1 MPRTST
7 RLTFAVLATGAG
19 VFSMLQSLIAPA
31 LPTVQ
36 HALHTSQSTATW
48 VMTAYLL
55 SASVFTPILGR
66 VGDLI
71 GKKRTLV
78 AVLLTVA
85 AGCLLAALAPTI
97 GVLIVARVVQG
108 IGGALFPLSFGIIR
122 DEFDAS
128 EVTGSIGNLSAVI
141 AAGGGVGMVAAGPI
155 VTALDYRWLFWIPV
169 AVVIAATLIA
179 VRYIRES
186 PNRAQ
191 GKVSWLGAGLL
202 SAWLVALLLPLSQ
215 AGVWGWGSGRVIGLL
230 GAAVVLFALWL
241 LAEARSATPLI
252 DLRVMRLPA
261 VWTTNTAALLFGA
274 GMYAIWSFLPGFVQT
289 PASAGYGFG
298 ASVTASGLLMLP
310 MLIAMF
316 VSGLLSARL
325 SPVLGAKTLLTTGA
339 ALGAVACGM
348 LTLWHAERWQIGL
361 VAGVFGLGIGLA
373 FASMANLIVG
383 SVPPSQT
390 GAATGMNANIR
401 TIGGSIGAALTS
413 VLVTGRLQP
422 SGLPHES
429 GYTHGFA
436 LLTALCLAAA
446 LAALLVP
453 TGHGGHP
460 GRGGHGGRVTGAPLA
475 AGSASGLGA
484 VETAATATVAT
495 GAVATEAVATEAVD
509 VAGPT
514 VTREATGS
522 AGGTSR
528 V

>member
-1 MPRTST
+1 MPRKST

-66 VGDLI
+66 VGDLM

-78 AVLLTVA
+78 AVLA
-85 AGCLLAALAPTI
+85 AVLVGCLVAALAPNI

-108 IGGALFPLSFGIIR
+108 VGGALFPLSFGIIR
-122 DEFDAS
+122 DEFAAA
-128 EVTGSIGNLSAVI
+128 EVSGSISNLSAVI

-155 VTALDYRWLFWIPV
+155 VSALDYRWLFWLPV
-169 AVVIAATLIA
+169 GIVAITVLIA
-179 VRYIRES
+179 LRYVPES

-191 GKVSWLGAGLL
+191 GKVSWRGAVLL
-202 SAWLVALLLPLSQ
+202 SAWLVALLLPLSE
-215 AGVWGWGSGRVIGLL
+215 AGQWGWGSARVIGLF
-230 GAAVVLFALWL
+230 AAAAALFALWL
-241 LAEARSATPLI
+241 RSEARSRTPLI
-252 DLRVMRLPA
+252 DLRVLRLPA
-261 VWTTNTAALLFGA
+261 VWTTNAAALLFGA

-289 PASAGYGFG
+289 PSSAGYGFG

-310 MLIAMF
+310 MLLAMF
-316 VSGLLSARL
+316 LSGVLSGRL
-325 SPVLGAKTLLTTGA
+325 EPVLGAKTLLTTGA
-339 ALGAVACGM
+339 ALGAVALGF
-348 LTLWHAERWQIGL
+348 LALWHDAQWQIAA

-383 SVPPSQT
+383 AVPPEQT

-401 TIGGSIGAALTS
+401 TIGGSIGAAVTS

-422 SGLPHES
+422 SGLPYDS
-429 GYTHGFA
+429 GYTHGFT
-436 LLTALCLAAA
+436 LLAVLCAGAA

-453 TGHGGHP
+453 V
-460 GRGGHGGRVTGAPLA
+460 GRPTRLGTPVA
-475 AGSASGLGA
+475 AGTPE
-484 VETAATATVAT
+484 VPV
-495 GAVATEAVATEAVD
+495 
-509 VAGPT
+509 
-514 VTREATGS
+514 
-522 AGGTSR
+522 R
-528 V
+528 VR

>member
-19 VFSMLQSLIAPA
+19 VFAMLQSLIAPA

-36 HALHTSQSTATW
+36 HTMHTSQSTATW

-55 SASVFTPILGR
+55 SASIFTPILGR
-66 VGDLI
+66 VGDLV

-78 AVLLTVA
+78 AVLLAVL

-122 DEFDAS
+122 DEFAAS
-128 EVTGSIGNLSAVI
+128 EVSGSISNLSAVI

-169 AVVIAATLIA
+169 AVVAVTALIA
-179 VRYIRES
+179 LRYVPES

-191 GKVSWLGAGLL
+191 GRVNWLGAVLL
-202 SAWLVALLLPLSQ
+202 SGWLVALLLPLSQ
-215 AGVWGWGSGRVIGLL
+215 ATHWGWGSGKVIGLF
-230 GAAVVLFALWL
+230 AAALLLFALWL
-241 LAEARSATPLI
+241 GSEARSRSPLI
-252 DLRVMRLPA
+252 DLRIMRLPA

-289 PASAGYGFG
+289 PSSAGYGFG
-298 ASVTASGLLMLP
+298 ASVTAAGLLMLP

-316 VSGLLSARL
+316 CSGVLSGRL
-325 SPVLGAKTLLTTGA
+325 EPVLGAKKLLVAGA
-339 ALGAVACGM
+339 GLGAVACGF
-348 LTLWHAERWQIGL
+348 LALWHDRPWQIAFA
-361 VAGVFGLGIGLA
+361 AGVFGLGIGLA
-373 FASMANLIVG
+373 FAAMANLIVG
-383 SVPPSQT
+383 SVPAEQT

-401 TIGGSIGAALTS
+401 TIGGSIGAAVTS
-413 VLVTGRLQP
+413 VLVTGRLQS

-429 GYTHGFA
+429 GYTHGFTLLA
-436 LLTALCLAAA
+436 LLCLAAS

-453 TGHGGHP
+453 VQ
-460 GRGGHGGRVTGAPLA
+460 RAVRLSGAPR
-475 AGSASGLGA
+475 ASGRTVSSAPGA
-484 VETAATATVAT
+484 GEGATAEA
-495 GAVATEAVATEAVD
+495 EAVAPGA
-509 VAGPT
+509 
-514 VTREATGS
+514 RN
-522 AGGTSR
+522 
-528 V
+528 

>member
-66 VGDLI
+66 VGDLA
-71 GKKRTLV
+71 GRKRTLV
-78 AVLLTVA
+78 AVLVTVL
-85 AGCLLAALAPTI
+85 AGCLVAALAPNI

-108 IGGALFPLSFGIIR
+108 VGGALFPLSFGIIR
-122 DEFDAS
+122 DEFAAAQVS
-128 EVTGSIGNLSAVI
+128 RSISNLSAVI

-155 VTALDYRWLFWIPV
+155 VAALDYRWLFWIPV
-169 AVVIAATLIA
+169 AIVAVTVLIA
-179 VRYIRES
+179 LRYVPES
-186 PNRAQ
+186 PKRAQ
-191 GKVSWLGAGLL
+191 GTVSWFGAVLL

-215 AGVWGWGSGRVIGLL
+215 AGQWGWTSPKALGLFA
-230 GAAVVLFALWL
+230 AAVVLFALWL
-241 LAEARSATPLI
+241 TAEARSRSPLI

-261 VWTTNTAALLFGA
+261 VRTTNAAALLFGA

-289 PASAGYGFG
+289 PTEAGYGFG

-310 MLIAMF
+310 MLLAMF
-316 VSGLLSARL
+316 VSGILSGRL
-325 SPVLGAKTLLTTGA
+325 EPRVGAKALLTTGA
-339 ALGAVACGM
+339 TLGALACGF
-348 LTLWHAERWQIGL
+348 LTLWHDEQWQIAV
-361 VAGVFGLGIGLA
+361 VAGLFGLGVGLA

-383 SVPPSQT
+383 SVPPEQT

-422 SGLPHES
+422 SGLPYAS
-429 GYTHGFA
+429 GYTHGWVLLA
-436 LLTALCLAAA
+436 LLCLAAA
-446 LAALLVP
+446 GAALLVP
-453 TGHGGHP
+453 VRRPAGILDP
-460 GRGGHGGRVTGAPLA
+460 VA
-475 AGSASGLGA
+475 AG
-484 VETAATATVAT
+484 
-495 GAVATEAVATEAVD
+495 EARTPA
-509 VAGPT
+509 
-514 VTREATGS
+514 
-522 AGGTSR
+522 R
-528 V
+528 VR